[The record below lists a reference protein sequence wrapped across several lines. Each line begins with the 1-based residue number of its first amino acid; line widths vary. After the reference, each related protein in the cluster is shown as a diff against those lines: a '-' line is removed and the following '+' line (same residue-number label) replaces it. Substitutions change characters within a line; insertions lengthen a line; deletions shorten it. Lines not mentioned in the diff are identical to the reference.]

1 MVLEHAP
8 RGMKTCRIS
17 VLFFAGEEMLME
29 RCTLEEAQLSERT
42 GREGARTVQGR
53 LECVVAE
60 CATEY
65 HVLSAGH
72 ENTRLYSV

>member
-8 RGMKTCRIS
+8 RGMKTC
-17 VLFFAGEEMLME
+17 FAGEEMLME
-29 RCTLEEAQLSERT
+29 RCTLEEAQNSERT

-60 CATEY
+60 CATD
-65 HVLSAGH
+65 VPRFVRRA
-72 ENTRLYSV
+72 